1 MELAANKELYQVYA
15 SSCFDKI
22 MPELSA
28 YLDKGIISV
37 MNFFDLEHISKLK
50 IYLYDDAEEYQK
62 LFKALYPPNGIAG
75 CFGYEDV
82 KIYAD
87 LNKIERYRLFTCI
100 LHELTHVVYR
110 NYIQ

>member
-15 SSCFDKI
+15 SSYFDKI

-28 YLDKGIISV
+28 YLDKGIIEV
-37 MNFFDLEHISKLK
+37 CKFFDLEHINKLK
-50 IYLYDDAEEYQK
+50 IYLYDNAEEYQK
-62 LFKALYPPNGIAG
+62 LFKTLYPLNGIAG

-87 LNKIERYRLFTCI
+87 LN
-100 LHELTHVVYR
+100 
-110 NYIQ
+110 